1 MDKGGTE
8 LRGYAPIGMLEE
20 WNVGRM
26 ECWKNGSWENV
37 VVGLMVKFLLITN

>member
-26 ECWKNGSWENV
+26 GPGRMW
-37 VVGLMVKFLLITN
+37 